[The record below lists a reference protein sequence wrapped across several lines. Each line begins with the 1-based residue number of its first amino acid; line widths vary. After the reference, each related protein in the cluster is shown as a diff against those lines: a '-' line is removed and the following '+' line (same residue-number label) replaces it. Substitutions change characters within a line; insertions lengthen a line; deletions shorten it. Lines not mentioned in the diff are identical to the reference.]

1 MVVCTANR
9 HLLRAPAGKT
19 RPASP
24 ARQLA
29 ALRGLLLP
37 SLPFFHSSR
46 AAATAAV
53 WRATTLARSGATAA
67 AVIAPVVVAA
77 TVVVAV
83 AAAIVVAIVAA
94 AVVTA
99 AVVVVAVVSAT
110 VVVAVVSA
118 TVVVAVI
125 A

>member
-94 AVVTA
+94 AT
-99 AVVVVAVVSAT
+99 VVVAVVSAT

-125 A
+125 AA